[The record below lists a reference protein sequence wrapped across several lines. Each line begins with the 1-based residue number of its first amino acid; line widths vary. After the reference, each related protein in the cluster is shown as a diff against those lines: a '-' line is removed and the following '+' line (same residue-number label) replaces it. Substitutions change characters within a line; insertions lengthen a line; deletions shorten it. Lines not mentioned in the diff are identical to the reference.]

1 LVKYIIICN
10 LCLDLFA
17 GPNTVGWQIGVRLT
31 IYTILSITIM
41 RSILPST
48 GKADIVEAD
57 IVENKNRL
65 TPGIL
70 RWMLKSKYDEFS
82 ITKSHII

>member
-1 LVKYIIICN
+1 
-10 LCLDLFA
+10 
-17 GPNTVGWQIGVRLT
+17 
-31 IYTILSITIM
+31 M